1 MTTAVGDVVYDVT
14 GEADENP
21 WSESNVAFS
30 NSDWRIV
37 GGELEPDTTTWA
49 NEFCYY
55 TGSVNSD
62 VVSSQIEVIG
72 TMNYQRVGAAVIN
85 SSGNGYVLTFYSGD
99 TVRLRPVSAWALGTT
114 VTEYDLGATHVSGY
128 RYKLAIDTS
137 TGTNN
142 VVCYQESTAIITHS
156 DASLPPNL
164 TPAIFTLKES
174 GTYVGVSSWG
184 LGVGSGETI
193 ITTTV
198 ASLNHTVSNASVPSA
213 ITTTPVGMSY
223 STFNATIEIPARTL
237 DSVTGTVAPGEQI
250 TINCTGIG
258 TVSSVTL
265 GGEALTIDA
274 QNNGNPICT
283 IPTDINLLWG
293 NTHSLVVTDPSGTV
307 SADHTLSARSG
318 WEIVNWVGPAP
329 DTANTESFYE
339 IAISDFGISAATGD
353 QLQFS
358 SATGLTVDG
367 QWVPTVSPAAS
378 RSGTYAVY
386 DASATARSAE
396 ATYNVLLAE
405 EISTTV
411 ASVSYTTFPAVIEN
425 ELLIVTSSI
434 GMVFTTFNASVT
446 AENNITATP
455 VSMTFTVFAAV
466 IETFESIDTTPASMA
481 FTTYPATIIATRP
494 WVDVSPNTTIWR
506 DL

>member
-14 GEADENP
+14 SEADENP

-30 NSDWRIV
+30 NNNWRIV

-55 TGSVNSD
+55 TGTVSATTI
-62 VVSSQIEVIG
+62 SSQIEVIG
-72 TMNYQRVGAAVIN
+72 TPDYKRVGAAVLN
-85 SSGNGYVLTFYSGD
+85 SSGNGYVLTFYGGD
-99 TVRLRPVSAWALGTT
+99 TVRLRPVSAWVLGTT
-114 VTEYDLGATHVSGY
+114 TTEYDLGSSHTSGY
-128 RYKLAIDTS
+128 RYKIEIDTS
-137 TGTNN
+137 TGTDN

-156 DASLPPNL
+156 DASLPSSL
-164 TPAIFTLKES
+164 TPAIFALKEGS
-174 GTYVGVSSWG
+174 TYVGVSSWG

-198 ASLNHTVSNASVPSA
+198 ASLSHTVFNAGIPSA
-213 ITTTPVGMSY
+213 ITTTPVGMAY
-223 STFNATIEIPARTL
+223 STFNTTIEIPTRTL
-237 DSVTGTVAPGEQI
+237 GSVTGTVAPGEQI
-250 TINCTGIG
+250 TINCTGVG

-293 NTHSLVVTDPSGTV
+293 NTYSLVVTDPSGTV

-329 DTANTESFYE
+329 DTATTESFYE
-339 IAISDFGISAATGD
+339 IAISDFGITADTGD

-434 GMVFTTFNASVT
+434 GVVYTVFNASVT
-446 AENNITATP
+446 AENNISTTA
-455 VSMTFTVFAAV
+455 VSTTTTVYAAV
-466 IETFESIDTTPASMA
+466 IETFESIDTNSASMS
-481 FTTYPATIIATRP
+481 FNTYPATIIATRP
-494 WVDVSPNTTIWR
+494 WVDISPNTTIWR
-506 DL
+506 EL